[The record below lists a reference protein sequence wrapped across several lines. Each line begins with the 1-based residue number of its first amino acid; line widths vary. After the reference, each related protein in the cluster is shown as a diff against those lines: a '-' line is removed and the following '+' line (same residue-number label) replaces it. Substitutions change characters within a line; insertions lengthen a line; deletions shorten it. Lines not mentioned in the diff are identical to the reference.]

1 VSRLARLQEE
11 KWLVEERV
19 VMLEQSGAEMAE
31 ELVTKT
37 RLIQQHCMD
46 TGARRLQTG
55 AASRSNPSTP
65 SSDKVRNFVD
75 KLDKFVHLDTQ
86 KEAHKQELNSMQKML
101 EETLLKNLHLQQD
114 LEAMS
119 QEVVR
124 LSKLASSSS

>member
-1 VSRLARLQEE
+1 MSKRGTNSEQYNDDPGPGSTGSSQSLHIVHLENEALVSRLARLQEE

-55 AASRSNPSTP
+55 AASR
-65 SSDKVRNFVD
+65 
-75 KLDKFVHLDTQ
+75 
-86 KEAHKQELNSMQKML
+86 
-101 EETLLKNLHLQQD
+101 
-114 LEAMS
+114 
-119 QEVVR
+119 
-124 LSKLASSSS
+124 

>member
-1 VSRLARLQEE
+1 MSRLARLQEE

-55 AASRSNPSTP
+55 AASR
-65 SSDKVRNFVD
+65 
-75 KLDKFVHLDTQ
+75 
-86 KEAHKQELNSMQKML
+86 
-101 EETLLKNLHLQQD
+101 
-114 LEAMS
+114 
-119 QEVVR
+119 
-124 LSKLASSSS
+124 